1 MQSILETLFHL
12 ELYGVLSLV
21 APDAFR
27 ALVPD
32 HSTVSLQLPC
42 VFSSLRH
49 RGAAVGVAILGGCLL
64 TGGVVGLG
72 VYLDQFARDPAAQ
85 GVVTLVLTGLLF
97 ITVTL
102 VGDWAYAQKEA
113 AAGDRVTP
121 KGTVPILAVA
131 VGLVLFLLI
140 VITFVR

>member
-1 MQSILETLFHL
+1 M
-12 ELYGVLSLV
+12 
-21 APDAFR
+21 
-27 ALVPD
+27 
-32 HSTVSLQLPC
+32 
-42 VFSSLRH
+42 
-49 RGAAVGVAILGGCLL
+49 AILGGCLL

-131 VGLVLFLLI
+131 VGLVLFLLL